1 MDIQL
6 IQTFLEV
13 YRTRHF
19 ARAADNLCVSQAAV
33 SARIGQLEALVGA
46 PLFLRQRN
54 NLQLTP
60 AGEGLLPRA
69 EVLMASWNRL
79 LLHNAGVAGG
89 KEVVALGC
97 LPSISEVFFE
107 AWMGELVQSCADVL
121 LQLEMMTSATLLGR
135 MKARSLDLALLYE
148 DPGSPGLIAHRLLEM
163 PLVLVGTQQTTQ
175 AELPTAFYIHVDW
188 GAAFEM
194 RQLQTWEELLRPS
207 LRMESPRLAR
217 QVLLQRGGVA
227 CLPLQQV
234 QGDIRAGRLHR
245 LSFAQPLVRELY
257 LVNAAAIDVGGAAM
271 QVLRQLVELASG
283 DSV

>member
-33 SARIGQLEALVGA
+33 SARIGQLEALVGT

-69 EVLMASWNRL
+69 EVLMTAWNRL
-79 LLHNAGVAGG
+79 LLHNAGAAAG
-89 KEVVALGC
+89 KDVVALGC

-107 AWMGELVQSCADVL
+107 AWMSDLAENCAEVL
-121 LQLEMMTSATLLGR
+121 LQLEVMTSAALVGR
-135 MKARSLDLALLYE
+135 IKARSLDVALLYE
-148 DPGSPGLIAHRLLEM
+148 DPGGPELIVRRLLAM
-163 PLVLVGTQQTTQ
+163 PLVLVGTQPTTQ
-175 AELPTAFYIHVDW
+175 AELPTISYIHINW

-194 RQLQTWEELLRPS
+194 RQLQPWEELLRPS
-207 LRMESPRLAR
+207 LRIESPRLAR
-217 QVLLQRGGVA
+217 LILLQRGGVA

-234 QGDIRAGRLHR
+234 QGDIQAGRLHR

-257 LVNAAAIDVGGAAM
+257 LVHAAAVDDSSAAT
-271 QVLRQLVELASG
+271 QVALQIEALAAK
-283 DSV
+283 DRF